1 MRCRGRQNV
10 HQTHVQSLQRRRL
23 VAAGIC
29 RPRPREMGTTI
40 GPRLA
45 DRPLLWLF
53 RAHLDV
59 LLRLAASARG
69 WRSLHCPRG
78 AAGGFASFSPDRHAD
93 VYAALISASGAMAAV
108 LPADLFIQ
116 TPRRLSGRALVRL
129 ARLRLL
135 TASRRSVA
143 PKSPAL
149 AGLASQQL
157 QSG

>member
-1 MRCRGRQNV
+1 MSVKLMFKVCSV
-10 HQTHVQSLQRRRL
+10 AVLLLL
-23 VAAGIC
+23 VFAALGPAQWV
-29 RPRPREMGTTI
+29 PRSGLGWRMDHFVGYFALTLTFCF
-40 GPRLA
+40 A
-45 DRPLLWLF
+45 WHRPLVVGGAFIAL
-53 RAHLDV
+53 AM
-59 LLRLAASARG
+59 LLEGLQA
-69 WRSLHCPRG
+69 
-78 AAGGFASFSPDRHAD
+78 FTPDRHAD

-129 ARLRLL
+129 ARMRLL